1 MNSVNVLAIRV
12 LIEAILADSMC
23 KALEPRALRG
33 LNHVALQQPVHFVV
47 ALALKIVE
55 KALFV
60 LLV

>member
-1 MNSVNVLAIRV
+1 
-12 LIEAILADSMC
+12 MC